1 MQKPSA
7 AERMVELVRW
17 ARRRLLLPAT
27 LGTRELV
34 FKVDTG
40 ASCSLVP
47 WDDVQKGGLEDLVDL
62 QPAKVGGLQVCGIL
76 RAPLMCKRS
85 IALWGLIYVSGECKE
100 PLLGLDVLFNHRCS
114 LVPSRSLP
122 HLVVREMACRVPR
135 SVPLTRHP
143 VTLNGHPADAL
154 LDTGASHSLI
164 PLDLV
169 HALGLTVVQR
179 QRAVTLFFTDGSE
192 DSTEYVPHVCICLGP
207 QEALEGERGGWEV
220 RGREL
225 DVYGRHGDLILGM
238 NVLRKFRMAFHE
250 DYRMEMSPLH

>member
-1 MQKPSA
+1 MQKPSGS
-7 AERMVELVRW
+7 ERMVELVRR
-17 ARRRLLLPAT
+17 ATRRLLLPAT
-27 LGTRELV
+27 LGTRQVV

-47 WDDVQKGGLEDLVDL
+47 WSDVQKGGLEDLVDVV
-62 QPAKVGGLQVCGIL
+62 AVKVGGMQVCGIL
-76 RAPLMCKRS
+76 HAPLLCKRS
-85 IALWGLIYVSGECKE
+85 IALWGLIHVSEECRE

-114 LVPSRSLP
+114 IVPSRSLP

-135 SVPLTRHP
+135 SVPLTRHL

-169 HALGLTVVQR
+169 HALGLMVVQR

-192 DSTEYVPHVCICLGP
+192 DSTEYVPHVCICLGGR
-207 QEALEGERGGWEV
+207 EALEGRGEG
-220 RGREL
+220 GRCE
-225 DVYGRHGDLILGM
+225 DVSWTCTDATGTLFLG
-238 NVLRKFRMAFHE
+238 
-250 DYRMEMSPLH
+250 